1 MTASMASFLKLT
13 LVGDGGVGSKNV
25 LFLLLLLRREII
37 YITLKTCDHNFIV
50 NLYLFFKQKQNV
62 QILITTKLQSNQ
74 KGTESELNGKIF
86 LFSSGLLLF
95 CSR

>member
-50 NLYLFFKQKQNV
+50 NLYLFFKQKQNDEFKKRN
-62 QILITTKLQSNQ
+62 KL
-74 KGTESELNGKIF
+74 
-86 LFSSGLLLF
+86 
-95 CSR
+95 